1 MMSAAFPEA
10 AATSDRRAGGDSPP
24 VDRMSFDD
32 EPTEGL
38 TPPARQVFDGQTL
51 LARLLSD
58 QQQLT
63 AVEQFARHHDAGE
76 QPAQSR
82 YYQSLIPASPP
93 GPGQQFA
100 FEVDLDRCSGC
111 KACVV
116 ACHSLNGLDQNETWR
131 DVGMLIGGTTE
142 LPVLQHVTT
151 ACHHCIEPGCMNAC
165 PVDAYEKDPI
175 TGIVKHLDDQ
185 CFGCQYCILACPY
198 EVPKYH
204 SGLGIVRK
212 CDMCSDRLAHG
223 EAPACVQACPHEAIA
238 IRIVSISQVVEDS
251 EANVF
256 LPGAPDPQ
264 ITLPTTT
271 YKSSNVFPRNLLP
284 VDFHSVSAQHPHWP
298 LIVMLV
304 LTQFSVGSF
313 LVGLVLELLLSAELV
328 AAIRP
333 LHSLSALAFGLLAL
347 AASTLHLGRPQ
358 YAWRAVIGLRHSWLS
373 REIVVFGAFAG
384 AAILYAIGNWFGF
397 DSFGL
402 GSVVHDAVGWS
413 VGAFGL
419 LGVFCSV
426 MIYSFTQRAFWSFPL
441 TATRFALTTALL
453 GIAAT
458 WVTLLALAVINH
470 GPVTQLLIRR
480 GDLVCQ
486 GLLLVAVIKL
496 VFDAL
501 VFRHLLRKQ
510 TTPLKRSALLMA
522 GPLVRWT
529 QARFACGVLGG
540 VLMPVVLGGLIGNVA
555 PSSLSML
562 VTSAVLFVACLA
574 GELLER
580 YLFFAAVA
588 SPRMPGTLRS

>member
-1 MMSAAFPEA
+1 MSVTLPETTEA
-10 AATSDRRAGGDSPP
+10 GRRAGGVSSP
-24 VDRMSFDD
+24 VERMAFDD
-32 EPTEGL
+32 EPTGGL
-38 TPPARQVFDGQTL
+38 TPPARQELVLTGESL

-63 AVEQFARHHDAGE
+63 AVEAFSRQHDGGE
-76 QPAQSR
+76 LPAQSR
-82 YYQSLIPASPP
+82 YYKSLIPASPP

-111 KACVV
+111 KACVT
-116 ACHSLNGLDQNETWR
+116 ACHSLNGLDQSETWR
-131 DVGMLIGGTTE
+131 DVGMLVGGTTE

-151 ACHHCIEPGCMNAC
+151 ACHHCIEPGCMSAC
-165 PVDAYEKDPI
+165 PVDAYEKDPV

-185 CFGCQYCILACPY
+185 CFGCQYCTLACPY
-198 EVPKYH
+198 DVPKYH

-238 IRIVSISQVVEDS
+238 IRIVNVSQVVEDS

-256 LPGAPDPQ
+256 LPAAPDPQ

-271 YKSSNVFPRNLLP
+271 YKSKKVFPRNLLP

-304 LTQFSVGSF
+304 LTQFSVGAF
-313 LVGLVLELLLSAELV
+313 LVGLGLERLLSAELV
-328 AAIRP
+328 SAIRP
-333 LHSLSALAFGLLAL
+333 LHSLNALVFGLLAL
-347 AASTLHLGRPQ
+347 GASTLHLGRPQ

-373 REIVVFGAFAG
+373 REIVVYGAFAG
-384 AAILYAIGNWFGF
+384 AAILYAIGSWFGF
-397 DSFGL
+397 ESVGL
-402 GSVVHDAVGWS
+402 GPLMHEAIGWS

-419 LGVFCSV
+419 IGVFCSV
-426 MIYSFTQRAFWSFPL
+426 MIYAFTQRAFWSFPL
-441 TATRFALTTALL
+441 TATRFVLTTALL

-458 WVTLLALAVINH
+458 WVTLLALAVINN
-470 GPVTQLLIRR
+470 GPVTRLLVRR
-480 GDLVCQ
+480 GDLVCEA
-486 GLLLVAVIKL
+486 LMIVAVTKL
-496 VFDAL
+496 AFEAL
-501 VFRHLLRKQ
+501 IFRHLLRKQ
-510 TTPLKRSALLMA
+510 TTPLKRSAMLMT

-529 QARFACGVLGG
+529 QARFACGLIGG
-540 VLMPVVLGGLIGNVA
+540 LLMPAILRSLIGDVA
-555 PSSLSML
+555 PSSPSML
-562 VTSAVLFVACLA
+562 ATSAALFVACLA

-588 SPRMPGTLRS
+588 APRMPGTLRS